1 MELPNFAGAD
11 LYIERMRKDL
21 AAAGFHSSMPR
32 PIDPLWPAQD
42 PALLVVDELSAL
54 DAFRAMEVARAAL
67 GLDQEARYTIHMEG
81 TPSLNA
87 MREYLSARNSA
98 CSLTKRCS
106 WEAVTGSSLRSLL
119 FDPLAAE
126 LGR

>member
-87 MREYLSARNSA
+87 MREYLSARN
-98 CSLTKRCS
+98 T
-106 WEAVTGSSLRSLL
+106 
-119 FDPLAAE
+119 PPAA
-126 LGR
+126 